1 MRGLL
6 RFIFKGPG
14 VVLVFVAIILCVSW
28 VLAGADKRQKEE
40 IRKHSKER
48 ELGTLKPS
56 QKVDSSSPE
65 KEQVLEDRKLSPVQ
79 SSSSQVAF
87 IPAAFAPSGKQP
99 GVTQLVAFYAEVAP
113 TPIPT
118 PTPSPTPTPKPP
130 IPEIFLPR
138 GTFIACQLVNTVESS
153 HINTPVVGVVTMNVY
168 EQGHLI
174 IPAGSNIT
182 SWAQNGAIRDRIEVA
197 GKWSITFP
205 DGREF
210 SLDGVACDREADPSN
225 QHFGLEDGSAGLQ
238 GEIIESDHWAN
249 AKAFIALLMTATLQ
263 TGTAVATSAL
273 QAQHTTG
280 VTSLPD
286 TTPVLSKYLD
296 QLLNGETGDGRF
308 VRVRS
313 GKEFYVFSAS
323 VVFPTQRS
331 IGARRQEEENKSES
345 PPVSLDRMDHTL
357 SETLRALREAG
368 EQPKSSPSPTPFSY
382 K

>member
-1 MRGLL
+1 MRSIL
-6 RFIFKGPG
+6 RFFYRGPG
-14 VVLVFVAIILCVSW
+14 SVLLIVAAILAISW
-28 VLAGADKRQKEE
+28 GLAAADKRQKEE
-40 IRKHSKER
+40 ARKHSVER
-48 ELGTLKPS
+48 PLGTLKPS

-79 SSSSQVAF
+79 SSSQVAF

-113 TPIPT
+113 TPVPT
-118 PTPSPTPTPKPP
+118 PTPEPTPTPRPP
-130 IPEIFLPR
+130 IPEIWLPR
-138 GTFIACQLVNTVESS
+138 GVFIPAVLVNTIESS
-153 HINTPVVGVVTMNVY
+153 HINTPVVGTVTANVY
-168 EQGHLI
+168 ENGHI
-174 IPAGSNIT
+174 IVPAGTTVT
-182 SWAQNGAIRDRIEVA
+182 SWAQSGAIRDRIEVA
-197 GKWSITFP
+197 GTWSLSYP
-205 DGREF
+205 DGKEVN
-210 SLDGVACDREADPSN
+210 LQGVACDREADPSN

-345 PPVSLDRMDHTL
+345 PPVSLDRMDRTL

-368 EQPKSSPSPTPFSY
+368 SEQQPKSSPTPFSY